1 MILKDFP
8 ASLRQRVRLNINH
21 IKKQPFMVKIIF
33 QYALW
38 TLAALLLGIGY
49 MWMILGSA
57 PEQTDIW
64 SFLVSRLHLWGLMHI
79 GLAIGAIV
87 ATFFI
92 LLDAFYLKK
101 KWASSGS
108 LFSLRATTLLL
119 IFVFVGT
126 LHYLLEKIWDV
137 I

>member
-1 MILKDFP
+1 
-8 ASLRQRVRLNINH
+8 
-21 IKKQPFMVKIIF
+21 
-33 QYALW
+33 
-38 TLAALLLGIGY
+38 
-49 MWMILGSA
+49 
-57 PEQTDIW
+57 
-64 SFLVSRLHLWGLMHI
+64 MHI

-101 KWASSGS
+101 KWASSNS
-108 LFSLRATTLLL
+108 LFSLRATALLL
-119 IFVFVGT
+119 IFVVVGT